1 MTLRVLANDDPEV
14 EPLKEKIKRHVQ
26 QAEMLGMP
34 YWTFAVGP
42 DPVGV
47 VSVGTEPVMLFA
59 PVGTRLSLIRVI
71 DYGKPPEVLEEFAS
85 GAMAITR
92 ENEAEYSYM
101 ILPAAQE
108 DVEDIFK
115 REGFQVLAH
124 TYRMNCDLVSYEPS
138 GGLKLVRVEREELE
152 RFIELA
158 IECMGESPDVIL
170 TMILKNLRGLPEN
183 LLDLWYSLEEFFVV
197 YDGEVPVG
205 TLDLNVKEGVV
216 SNVGVLPAHRGRGHG
231 REIMLHGLRRLVE
244 VGLEKASLRV
254 HVDNKVAIG
263 LYKSLGFSVEEC
275 IKHLILWV

>member
-1 MTLRVLANDDPEV
+1 MTLRVLAHDDPEV
-14 EPLKEKIKRHVQ
+14 EPLKEKIKRHIQ

-59 PVGTRLSLIRVI
+59 PVGTQLSLIRVI
-71 DYGKPPEVLEEFAS
+71 DYGKPPEVLEELAS

-108 DVEDIFK
+108 KVEDIFK
-115 REGFQVLAH
+115 REGFQVLAD
-124 TYRMNCDLVSYEPS
+124 TYRMTCDLASYEPS
-138 GGLKLVRVEREELE
+138 GGLRLERVEREELE
-152 RFIELA
+152 RFIDLA

-197 YDGEVPVG
+197 YDGEAPVG
-205 TLDLNVKEGVV
+205 ILDLNVKEGVV

-263 LYKSLGFSVEEC
+263 LYKSLGFSAEDR